1 VGWLGIED
9 RGTGG
14 SVGSRLGGISS
25 GQLPLGSPNRLGGDQ
40 SGEEQGDD
48 TMSATTHSEVRSAAR
63 PMSLL
68 AFTTAS
74 GLVGRDVCLLEL
86 GLRVAVGSERD
97 TGFELRGGLGCHV
110 GRDGRAILHAV

>member
-1 VGWLGIED
+1 
-9 RGTGG
+9 
-14 SVGSRLGGISS
+14 
-25 GQLPLGSPNRLGGDQ
+25 
-40 SGEEQGDD
+40 
-48 TMSATTHSEVRSAAR
+48 MSATTHSEVRSAAR